1 MRSNTAE
8 SMENGFLGSISASS
22 FRNLLPRS
30 MSSKKKLN
38 SSICKTPK
46 SNSENTPPVD
56 PNIQL
61 KDGEI
66 STTISKQ
73 SKSEM
78 RNSQHDASGTDSN
91 REVSASQFLKFKGE
105 VVQSDS
111 QHEFPVPPDPPIKVV
126 VRIRPVNDGEK
137 EVDRSVKKISADE
150 LTFGDRRFSFDSVF
164 DSDSK
169 QEDIFKKIGLPLVK
183 DALAGYNTSIMSY
196 GQTGSGKTFT
206 MWGPPSAMVENPS
219 PFSNQGLAPRI
230 FQMLFSEIQK
240 EQENSEGKLINY
252 QCRCSFMEIFN
263 EQIGDLLDPTQ
274 RNLKIK
280 DDPKNGLYV
289 ENVTE
294 EYVTNYDDVTQILV
308 KGLSSRKVGA
318 TTINSKSSRS
328 HIVFTFIIES
338 WCKETSSK
346 CFGSSKTSRISLVDL
361 AGLDRNVSDA
371 MGRQSTRDGKN
382 LKKSMSRLGHLIDR
396 LAKETQL
403 KTSEDRLYR
412 GSCLTHLLRE
422 SLGGNAKLTVIC
434 AISPDNN
441 YSGETLRTLRLG
453 QRLKSIKNQP
463 VINEIKEDEVNDL
476 SDQIRLL
483 KEELIKANAN
493 SGKSVP
499 KIGYF
504 QGPNVRESLNQLRVS
519 INRSLILPCID
530 NDSDEE
536 VNCDEEDVKE
546 LHQQIEDKFHSFSE
560 EISDKRDS
568 LQFSSVGESFAS
580 YLTSDDEV
588 SYPQT
593 IEEISPEEE
602 HEDEHFHEDKII
614 LTDNLGSHD
623 SNVLD
628 PVNGRSISV
637 SSFCHFPNLEDPPLS
652 ESPKIGNS
660 HRKSLALA
668 PSFSEHHDKMSD
680 SFKFNK
686 DVLRQSS
693 KNFRSSLQSSDKF
706 EDPTESLAASLQR
719 GLKIIDY
726 HQQSSILNKSS
737 VSFSFEHLARKSC
750 PEVDKPMASLQTL
763 EEENAIAVASPHRL
777 CASCQ
782 RIIYK
787 NDTNEDKSSLK
798 TQVVAVNESNE
809 GGELG
814 KEIVVQE
821 RCEIKEVQEV
831 QQDNGNGFSDVSDK
845 EELLKEIQNL
855 RSKLQAFADV
865 SATKSTDKLRS
876 SLLLSRSIQLRKS
889 NLGGGCQTIN
899 EEELEKERERWT
911 EMESEWIS
919 LTDELRVDL
928 ESIRQRAE
936 KVELELK
943 MEKNCNEELEDALQR
958 SVLGHARFVEHYAE
972 LQEKHNELVGKH
984 RAIMGGIAD
993 VKRAAEKAGSKGRGS
1008 RFSKS
1013 LAAELSALRFERDR
1027 EREFLKKENKSLKLQ
1042 LRDTAEAVHAA
1053 GELLVRLREAEH
1065 SASVA
1070 EEKSTTVE
1078 QENEKLKKQMEKL
1091 KRKHKMEMI
1100 TMKQYLAESRLPAS
1114 ALEPLYQDHS
1124 DVGTYKRG
1132 APYLDDDQA
1141 WRSEFGAIYQEPHY

>member
-1 MRSNTAE
+1 MKSNTAE
-8 SMENGFLGSISASS
+8 SMETGFLGNISASS
-22 FRNLLPRS
+22 FRNFLPRS
-30 MSSKKKLN
+30 ISSKKNLI
-38 SSICKTPK
+38 SSISKKTPK
-46 SNSENTPPVD
+46 SNSENTPPVH
-56 PNIQL
+56 PNIPL
-61 KDGEI
+61 KENQI
-66 STTISKQ
+66 PISK
-73 SKSEM
+73 S
-78 RNSQHDASGTDSN
+78 AFTPDSN
-91 REVSASQFLKFKGE
+91 LDLSASQPLNLKDE

-111 QHEFPVPPDPPIKVV
+111 QYEAPNPPDPPIKVV
-126 VRIRPVNDGEK
+126 VRIRPNDREE
-137 EVDRSVKKISADE
+137 EVERTVKRVSSDE
-150 LTFGDRRFSFDSVF
+150 LTFGDRKFSFDSVF

-169 QEDIFKKIGLPLVK
+169 QEDIFSKIGIPLVK
-183 DALAGYNTSIMSY
+183 DALAGYNTSIMSF

-206 MWGPPSAMVENPS
+206 MWGPPSAMVEDPS
-219 PFSNQGLAPRI
+219 PFSSQGLAPRI

-252 QCRCSFMEIFN
+252 QCRCSFVEIFN

-274 RNLKIK
+274 RDLKIK
-280 DDPKNGLYV
+280 DDAKNGLYV

-294 EYVTNYDDVTQILV
+294 EYVTSYDDVTQILI

-328 HIVFTFIIES
+328 HILFTFILES

-361 AGLDRNVSDA
+361 AGLDRNVNDA
-371 MGRQSTRDGKN
+371 QGRQSTREGKN
-382 LKKSMSRLGHLIDR
+382 LKKSMSRLGQLIDS
-396 LAKETQL
+396 LSKETEL
-403 KTSEDRLYR
+403 RPSEDRLYR

-434 AISPDNN
+434 AISPDNK
-441 YSGETLRTLRLG
+441 TLRFG

-463 VINEIKEDEVNDL
+463 IINEIKEDDVNDL
-476 SDQIRLL
+476 SDQIRQL
-483 KEELIKANAN
+483 KEELIRANAN
-493 SGKSVP
+493 SGKSVG
-499 KIGYF
+499 KTGYF
-504 QGPNVRESLNQLRVS
+504 QGPNVRDSLNHLRVS

-536 VNCDEEDVKE
+536 VSCNEEDVRE
-546 LHQQIEDKFHSFSE
+546 LHEQLDKVHSFSE
-560 EISDKRDS
+560 ENSDKRDS
-568 LQFSSVGESFAS
+568 LHFSSVGESFAS
-580 YLTSDDEV
+580 YSMSDDEV

-593 IEEISPEEE
+593 IEEIKPEE
-602 HEDEHFHEDKII
+602 HQDENFHEDKIM
-614 LTDNLGSHD
+614 LADNLSSHD
-623 SNVLD
+623 SKVPD
-628 PVNGRSISV
+628 PVNRRSISV
-637 SSFCHFPNLEDPPLS
+637 SSFYHFPNLEDPPLS

-660 HRKSLALA
+660 HRKSLAVA
-668 PSFSEHHDKMSD
+668 PSFADHHESKMSD

-686 DVLRQSS
+686 DVLRQSLSQS
-693 KNFRSSLQSSDKF
+693 KNIRSSLRSSNKF

-726 HQQSSILNKSS
+726 HQQSSALNKSS

-750 PEVDKPMASLQTL
+750 PEVNKAVESLQTL
-763 EEENAIAVASPHRL
+763 EEDNAIAISSPHQL

-782 RIIYK
+782 RRIFE
-787 NDTNEDKSSLK
+787 NDTNEVLSSSNEL
-798 TQVVAVNESNE
+798 VAVNQSRNLNAVVGFKQGDDLVKES
-809 GGELG
+809 
-814 KEIVVQE
+814 VQE
-821 RCEIKEVQEV
+821 KCEIKEVQEV
-831 QQDNGNGFSDVSDK
+831 QNNENCFTDVSEK

-865 SATKSTDKLRS
+865 SANKSTDKLRS

-889 NLGGGCQTIN
+889 GLGRGGCQTTN

-936 KVELELK
+936 KVEQELNT
-943 MEKNCNEELEDALQR
+943 EKKCNEELEDALHR

-972 LQEKHNELVGKH
+972 LQEKYNELVGKH
-984 RAIMGGIAD
+984 RAIMGGIAE
-993 VKRAAEKAGSKGRGS
+993 VKRAAQKAGSKGHGS

-1053 GELLVRLREAEH
+1053 GELLVRLREAEN

-1070 EEKSTTVE
+1070 EENFTSVQ

-1100 TMKQYLAESRLPAS
+1100 TMKQYLAESKLPAS
-1114 ALEPLYQDHS
+1114 ALGPLYDDHS
-1124 DVGTYKRG
+1124 DLGTDKR
-1132 APYLDDDQA
+1132 ASYMDDDQA
-1141 WRSEFGAIYQEPHY
+1141 WRSEFGAIYQEQHY

>member
-1 MRSNTAE
+1 MKSNPTG
-8 SMENGFLGSISASS
+8 SMETGFLGNLSSSS
-22 FRNLLPRS
+22 FRNFLPRS
-30 MSSKKKLN
+30 ISSKKSLI
-38 SSICKTPK
+38 SSISKKTHK
-46 SNSENTPPVD
+46 SNSENTPPVH
-56 PNIQL
+56 PNIPLNDHQIPISKSPFDSNLDLSVSQSLSL
-61 KDGEI
+61 KD
-66 STTISKQ
+66 
-73 SKSEM
+73 
-78 RNSQHDASGTDSN
+78 
-91 REVSASQFLKFKGE
+91 EVL
-105 VVQSDS
+105 QSDN
-111 QHEFPVPPDPPIKVV
+111 QFEVPNPPDPPIKVV
-126 VRIRPVNDGEK
+126 VRIRPNDREN
-137 EVDRSVKKISADE
+137 EVERTVKRISSDE
-150 LTFGDRRFSFDSVF
+150 LTFGDRKFSFDSVF

-169 QEDIFKKIGLPLVK
+169 QEDVFSKIGIPLVK
-183 DALAGYNTSIMSY
+183 DALAGYNTSIMSF

-206 MWGPPSAMVENPS
+206 MWGPPSAMVEDPS
-219 PFSNQGLAPRI
+219 PLSNQGLAPRI

-252 QCRCSFMEIFN
+252 QCRCSFVEIFN

-280 DDPKNGLYV
+280 DDAKNGLYV

-294 EYVTNYDDVTQILV
+294 EYVTSYDDVTQILI

-361 AGLDRNVSDA
+361 AGLDRNVTDA
-371 MGRQSTRDGKN
+371 TGRQSTREGKN
-382 LKKSMSRLGHLIDR
+382 LKKSMSRLGHLVDS
-396 LAKETQL
+396 LSKETERP
-403 KTSEDRLYR
+403 SEDRLYR

-441 YSGETLRTLRLG
+441 HSCETLRTLRFG

-463 VINEIKEDEVNDL
+463 IINEIKEDDVNDL
-476 SDQIRLL
+476 SDQIRQL
-483 KEELIKANAN
+483 KEELIRANAN
-493 SGKSVP
+493 SGKSVR
-499 KIGYF
+499 KTGYF
-504 QGPNVRESLNQLRVS
+504 QGPNVRDSLNHLRVS

-536 VNCDEEDVKE
+536 VNCNEEDVRE
-546 LHQQIEDKFHSFSE
+546 LHQQLDKAHSFSE
-560 EISDKRDS
+560 ENSDKRDS
-568 LQFSSVGESFAS
+568 LHFSSVGESFAS
-580 YLTSDDEV
+580 YSMSDDEV

-593 IEEISPEEE
+593 MEEINPVE
-602 HEDEHFHEDKII
+602 HHEDKII
-614 LTDNLGSHD
+614 LTDNLSSRD
-623 SNVLD
+623 SKVPD
-628 PVNGRSISV
+628 PVNRRSISV
-637 SSFCHFPNLEDPPLS
+637 SSFYHFSNLEDPPLS

-660 HRKSLALA
+660 QRKSLAVA
-668 PSFSEHHDKMSD
+668 PSFADHHGSKMSSD

-686 DVLRQSS
+686 DVLRQSLSQS
-693 KNFRSSLQSSDKF
+693 KSIRSSLRSSNNF

-726 HQQSSILNKSS
+726 HQQSSAINKSS

-750 PEVDKPMASLQTL
+750 PEVNKAVGSLQTL
-763 EEENAIAVASPHRL
+763 EEDNAVAISSPHQL
-777 CASCQ
+777 CVSCK
-782 RIIYK
+782 RKITE
-787 NDTNEDKSSLK
+787 NDTSEMPSSNNEL
-798 TQVVAVNESNE
+798 VAVNQSRNLKAIVGLNHVDDLEKES
-809 GGELG
+809 
-814 KEIVVQE
+814 VQE
-821 RCEIKEVQEV
+821 KCEIKAQNN
-831 QQDNGNGFSDVSDK
+831 QNCFTDVSEK

-855 RSKLQAFADV
+855 RSKLQTFADV
-865 SATKSTDKLRS
+865 SANKSTDKLRS
-876 SLLLSRSIQLRKS
+876 SLLLSRSIHLRKS
-889 NLGGGCQTIN
+889 CLGGGGGSQTN
-899 EEELEKERERWT
+899 EAELEKERERWT

-936 KVELELK
+936 KVEQELNT
-943 MEKNCNEELEDALQR
+943 EKKCNEELEDALHR

-972 LQEKHNELVGKH
+972 LQEKYNELVGKH
-984 RAIMGGIAD
+984 RAIMGGIAE
-993 VKRAAEKAGSKGRGS
+993 VKRAAQKAGSKGNGS

-1070 EEKSTTVE
+1070 EESFTSVQ

-1100 TMKQYLAESRLPAS
+1100 TMKQYLAESKLPAS
-1114 ALEPLYQDHS
+1114 ALEPLYHDDHD
-1124 DVGTYKRG
+1124 DVGTDKR
-1132 APYLDDDQA
+1132 ASYVDDDQA
-1141 WRSEFGAIYQEPHY
+1141 WRSEFGAIYQEQHY

>member
-1 MRSNTAE
+1 MKSNPTG
-8 SMENGFLGSISASS
+8 SMETGFLGNLSSSS
-22 FRNLLPRS
+22 FRNFLPRS
-30 MSSKKKLN
+30 ISSKKSLI
-38 SSICKTPK
+38 SSISKKTHK
-46 SNSENTPPVD
+46 SNSENTPPIH
-56 PNIQL
+56 PNIPLNNHEIPISKPPFDSSLDLSVSQSLSL
-61 KDGEI
+61 KD
-66 STTISKQ
+66 
-73 SKSEM
+73 
-78 RNSQHDASGTDSN
+78 
-91 REVSASQFLKFKGE
+91 E

-111 QHEFPVPPDPPIKVV
+111 QCEVPNPPDPPIKVV
-126 VRIRPVNDGEK
+126 VRIRPNDK
-137 EVDRSVKKISADE
+137 ENEVERTVKRISLDE
-150 LTFGDRRFSFDSVF
+150 LTFGDRKFSFDSVF

-169 QEDIFKKIGLPLVK
+169 QEDIFSKIGIPLVK
-183 DALAGYNTSIMSY
+183 DALAGYNTSIMSF

-206 MWGPPSAMVENPS
+206 MWGPPSAMVEDPS
-219 PFSNQGLAPRI
+219 PLSNQGLAPRI

-252 QCRCSFMEIFN
+252 QCRCSFVEIFN

-280 DDPKNGLYV
+280 DDAKNGLYV

-294 EYVTNYDDVTQILV
+294 EYVTSYDDVTQILI

-361 AGLDRNVSDA
+361 AGLDRNVTDA
-371 MGRQSTRDGKN
+371 TGRHSTREGKN
-382 LKKSMSRLGHLIDR
+382 LKKSMSRLGHLVDS
-396 LAKETQL
+396 LSKETERP
-403 KTSEDRLYR
+403 SEDRLYR

-441 YSGETLRTLRLG
+441 HSGETLRTLRFG
-453 QRLKSIKNQP
+453 QRLKSVKNQP
-463 VINEIKEDEVNDL
+463 IINEIKEDDVNDL
-476 SDQIRLL
+476 SDQIRQL
-483 KEELIKANAN
+483 KEELIRANAN
-493 SGKSVP
+493 SGKSVR
-499 KIGYF
+499 KTGYF
-504 QGPNVRESLNQLRVS
+504 QGPNVRDSLNHLRVS

-536 VNCDEEDVKE
+536 VSCNEEDVRE
-546 LHQQIEDKFHSFSE
+546 LHQQLDKAHSFSE
-560 EISDKRDS
+560 ENSDKRDS
-568 LQFSSVGESFAS
+568 LHFSSVGESFAS
-580 YLTSDDEV
+580 YSMSDDEV

-593 IEEISPEEE
+593 MEEINPVE
-602 HEDEHFHEDKII
+602 HHDENFHEDKII
-614 LTDNLGSHD
+614 LTDNLSSHD
-623 SNVLD
+623 SKVPD
-628 PVNGRSISV
+628 PVNRRSISV
-637 SSFCHFPNLEDPPLS
+637 SSFYHFPNLEDPPLS

-660 HRKSLALA
+660 QRKSLAVA
-668 PSFSEHHDKMSD
+668 PSFADHHGSKMSD

-686 DVLRQSS
+686 DVLRQSLSQS
-693 KNFRSSLQSSDKF
+693 KSIRSSLRSSNNF

-726 HQQSSILNKSS
+726 HQQSSALNKSS

-750 PEVDKPMASLQTL
+750 PEVNKAVGSLQTL
-763 EEENAIAVASPHRL
+763 EEDNAVAISSPHQL
-777 CASCQ
+777 CASCK
-782 RIIYK
+782 RKITE
-787 NDTNEDKSSLK
+787 NDSNEVPSSNNELA
-798 TQVVAVNESNE
+798 AVNQSRNLNAIVGLNQLDDLEKESA
-809 GGELG
+809 
-814 KEIVVQE
+814 QE
-821 RCEIKEVQEV
+821 KCEIKEMQEV
-831 QQDNGNGFSDVSDK
+831 QSNENCFTDVSEK

-855 RSKLQAFADV
+855 RSKLQTFADV
-865 SATKSTDKLRS
+865 SANKSTDKLRS
-876 SLLLSRSIQLRKS
+876 SLLLSRSIHLRKS
-889 NLGGGCQTIN
+889 CLGGGGGGGGSQTTN
-899 EEELEKERERWT
+899 EAELEKERERWT

-936 KVELELK
+936 KVEQELNT
-943 MEKNCNEELEDALQR
+943 EKKCNEELEDALHR

-972 LQEKHNELVGKH
+972 LQEKYNELVGKH
-984 RAIMGGIAD
+984 RAIMGGIAE
-993 VKRAAEKAGSKGRGS
+993 VKRAAQKAGSKGHGS

-1070 EEKSTTVE
+1070 EESFTSVQ

-1100 TMKQYLAESRLPAS
+1100 TMKQYLAESKLPAS
-1114 ALEPLYQDHS
+1114 ALEPLYHDDHS
-1124 DVGTYKRG
+1124 DVGIDKR
-1132 APYLDDDQA
+1132 ASYVDDDQA
-1141 WRSEFGAIYQEPHY
+1141 WRSEFGAIYQEQHY